1 MKAQRNNYE
10 DAYNLASEELRR
22 IHDAFEQLSVRH
34 EQMAKV
40 IEALEPRI
48 RKQQEESVSGLTLT
62 SQNDETTF
70 VTRINVTFGGLR
82 L

>member
-1 MKAQRNNYE
+1 MNTQRNNYE

-22 IHDAFEQLSVRH
+22 IHDEFEQLSVRH

-62 SQNDETTF
+62 SQNEQTTF

>member
-1 MKAQRNNYE
+1 MSTQRNNYE

-22 IHDAFEQLSVRH
+22 IHDEFEQLSARH

-40 IEALEPRI
+40 IEVLEPRI
-48 RKQQEESVSGLTLT
+48 RKPQEEPVSGLTLT
-62 SQNDETTF
+62 SQQETTTF